1 MTRRGPAFAVPLI
14 HAPIALLLSITS
26 AAAQP
31 SGPIGFQATTSQ
43 SASSNQTPAW
53 LVGLAGRERQISL
66 REALSLAERQ
76 NLDDRRAATR
86 THIAQLELRESRL
99 GWIPALGGSAA
110 FGHTSGRVQGSF
122 GDFRDVA
129 FSSVTPFSR
138 FAFGLNPAATWF
150 ENGAASHRA
159 AGAEANEESVR
170 RFVLVRVSE
179 LYHALA
185 REQAN
190 VIVAREAVQNAQDLG
205 RITEVLLRQGVGR
218 GDDAERA
225 RTELASTEQRLIEVE
240 RRRQLAS
247 INLAAALDLDPLDT
261 LVPADDSATSL
272 AMMQPEREPSAL
284 VRQALNARP
293 EIVAARQQLEARRRD
308 RSAAVGRVA
317 GPTLE
322 AFYQEGLTGDQVG
335 DLAPLRRSGVAVTWN
350 ISAGG
355 VERIHTAAQL
365 IEEASLALAQAE
377 QAVRADVVGAWTNL
391 QAALARLDR
400 ARQART
406 SADATLRISQVR
418 FRNGTSLALEV
429 LQAEQAL
436 ESVRLAEVA
445 ALTDVAQA
453 QVRLRAELGPV
464 TPADL
469 SRR

>member
-1 MTRRGPAFAVPLI
+1 MTPRGHALAVRLI
-14 HAPIALLLSITS
+14 HASIALLLSIAP
-26 AAAQP
+26 AAAQS
-31 SGPIGFQATTSQ
+31 SGPTGFHTTASQ
-43 SASSNQTPAW
+43 SGSANQAPAW
-53 LVGLAGRERQISL
+53 LVGLAGREHQISL

-76 NLDDRRAATR
+76 NLDDRQAATR
-86 THIAQLELRESRL
+86 TRVAQQQLRESRL
-99 GWIPALGGSAA
+99 GWIPAIAGSAGFA
-110 FGHTSGRVQGSF
+110 HTSGRVQGSF
-122 GDFRDVA
+122 GDLSDVG
-129 FSSVTPFSR
+129 FNSVAPFSR
-138 FAFGLNPAATWF
+138 LAFGLNPAATWF
-150 ENGAASHRA
+150 ENAAASQRA
-159 AGAEANEESVR
+159 VGAEADEQSVR
-170 RFVLVRVSE
+170 RLVLVRVAE
-179 LYHALA
+179 LYYALV

-190 VIVAREAVQNAQDLG
+190 VIVAREAVRNAQDLG
-205 RITEVLLRQGVGR
+205 RITDVLLRQGVGR

-247 INLAAALDLDPLDT
+247 IDLAAALDLDPLDT
-261 LVPADDSATSL
+261 LVPADDVATSL
-272 AMMQPEREPSAL
+272 AVTRPDRDPAVLM
-284 VRQALNARP
+284 RQALGARP

-322 AFYQEGLTGDQVG
+322 AFYLEGLTGDRVS

-350 ISAGG
+350 VSASG
-355 VERIHTAAQL
+355 VERVHTAAQL
-365 IEEASLALAQAE
+365 IEEASLALAQVE

-391 QAALARLDR
+391 QAAVARLDR

-429 LQAEQAL
+429 LQAQQAL

-453 QVRLRAELGPV
+453 QVRLRAEIGPV

-469 SRR
+469 SRP